1 MVVRSQPA
9 LPADS
14 DVESATDKDS
24 IDSDIPSSP
33 AAEQDDP
40 FVGPISS
47 LFEANILSKPDIF
60 LVPDA
65 NVSEKLLAATKWMFD
80 LGERCVDW
88 IALEVITHSIRHKAT
103 HTEPFEMSPLPALL
117 TEGFEIDQIWEQI
130 QLRNRPML
138 KHLSAAVSSVLVKG
152 DVSPAKDEMDTE
164 SENASISEQDSED
177 DMFSNEEVSDNDEE
191 PVENDDSDSEEL
203 ADGNDAL
210 DIDEE
215 NIDDQFSDVESE
227 QDGGADEIVRETEV
241 DDEFFLLREME
252 KFAERGEARDIKLAE
267 GNGDP
272 NQDDDDWNL
281 GVDLLNMDPDDL
293 EGSGDE
299 LNAND
304 IRYEDFFAPPR
315 RREAPKTRKP
325 KIAFNETIDEREF
338 DKDAP
343 VTSTT
348 AEVNENSG
356 DAKDLFEDS
365 DDDSSGAG
373 PKRPITEFEREQ
385 QLLEEEIATLEA
397 EAIAE
402 KSWTLSG
409 EVSSKKRPVN
419 SLLEEDLE
427 VEHASRPAP
436 VVTEETTRSLE
447 DLIKSRIADALFDDV
462 ERKIPPKTKKFDPN
476 RRNIIDEEKS
486 SKSLAEIYEDDYR
499 KKTAGDEKMKTEKDA
514 QVENAHR
521 EIDGLFKDLCN
532 QLDALSNWH
541 YTARAP
547 VAELEVVPG
556 PSVPALTIEE
566 VIPAVVSDAALAAP
580 KEVYAGNVGK
590 SEAEMERADKRKARN
605 KQKRAFKKQKLER
618 EKELKATG
626 ASADNVVE
634 SAKKGKERAMDVLM
648 KQKNVTIIGDSK
660 TGKGSA
666 AAIATAR
673 KSGGKRGKA
682 VKATVVPQSGDLKSA
697 AKRTGPVA
705 HMLKL

>member
-80 LGERCVDW
+80 LVSA
-88 IALEVITHSIRHKAT
+88 IKAT